1 MSKDDKKIASG
12 LKKAGVKGA
21 RHHLFLCLGPECAPM
36 KEGEKVWKYLKEEVG
51 ERGLDVMR
59 TKAACVRICSGGPWL
74 IVYPEG
80 IWYGGV
86 TVERC
91 ARILDEHLG
100 QGRPVRE
107 WIAAENPLR
116 PPCAE

>member
-21 RHHLFLCLGPECAPM
+21 HHHLFLCLGPECAPM

-59 TKAACVRICSGGPWL
+59 TKAACV
-74 IVYPEG
+74 
-80 IWYGGV
+80 

-116 PPCAE
+116 PPCAG